1 MRGVAKYLAVALL
14 LLIVC
19 GESSAQKLKERRFV
33 RQGNEYFEESNIKKS
48 IESYQ
53 EALKHD
59 PNSFEAKF
67 NLATALYRDERYE
80 ASEKGLQ
87 ALLNDKSLSDTERG
101 DVAYNLGNMQFKQK
115 KYKEALDSYRKAM
128 RYNPNDEDAKFNY
141 ALTKL
146 KLQQQEQQQQNQQQ
160 NQDNKQDNQGNND
173 KQQQQNPQNNK
184 DKQEKQNED
193 KQNDKNQDEQPQNQN
208 GDEDKQQGGQRPKGG
223 MSPEQQEA
231 LLQAVQAEEDK
242 TQDKLKDKKG
252 VLLIHGGKNW

>member
-14 LLIVC
+14 LLVVC
-19 GESSAQKLKERRFV
+19 GESSAQKLKERRLV
-33 RQGNEYFEESNIKKS
+33 RQGNEYFDESNIKKS

-53 EALKHD
+53 EALKHA

-67 NLATALYRDERYE
+67 NLASALYRDERYE

-87 ALLNDKSLSDTERG
+87 ALLNDKSLLDSERG
-101 DVAYNLGNMQFKQK
+101 DVAYNLGNVQFKQK

-146 KLQQQEQQQQNQQQ
+146 KLQQQEQQQDQQQ
-160 NQDNKQDNQGNND
+160 NQQNQQDNQGNND

-242 TQDKLKDKKG
+242 TQDKLKEKKG